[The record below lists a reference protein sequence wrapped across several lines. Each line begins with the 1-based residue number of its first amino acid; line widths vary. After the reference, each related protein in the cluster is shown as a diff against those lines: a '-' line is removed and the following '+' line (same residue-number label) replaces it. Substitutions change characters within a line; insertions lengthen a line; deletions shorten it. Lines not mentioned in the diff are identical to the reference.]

1 MSIQEATP
9 HSAPE
14 MISAKPSL
22 TRPSSS
28 ISGVVR
34 FGIILIVTIFGGI
47 GIWSAVAPL
56 ARAVLAPA
64 VLAVKGELKV
74 VQHLEGGIVENV
86 YVEEGEHVTK
96 DQLLVRLN
104 PIQAGATRSRFRYQ
118 LDQALVRSARLEAE
132 LRGDQTLV
140 LSGEI
145 EERVSKIPAI
155 LELVADEQDQL
166 VARQESFE
174 GNITILEQRIEQYNA
189 QISGLTIQRQSRL
202 DQIAIFE
209 DEIVGLRD
217 LYEKG
222 FYPRSQVLAMERSL
236 VQLKG
241 AVGSDD
247 ADIARARSGVG
258 ESQSQII
265 NMKQRFREQ
274 VVAELHEVQAEIADL
289 KERVVVANDIYQR
302 IEIRAP
308 QSGIIQN
315 LQVHTIGGV
324 VNPGQALMEIAPQ
337 DKGLVVD
344 ARVPPT
350 GIDSVSVGQTAE
362 VRLTA
367 LNLRNTPAIFGIVRT
382 LSGDALTVRETGQH
396 YFRVRVE
403 IPDDEIGKLG
413 EVKLSA
419 GMPAEVLIQT
429 GERTAL
435 QYLLR
440 PLIDA
445 YARGLNED

>member
-1 MSIQEATP
+1 M
-9 HSAPE
+9 
-14 MISAKPSL
+14 
-22 TRPSSS
+22 
-28 ISGVVR
+28 
-34 FGIILIVTIFGGI
+34 
-47 GIWSAVAPL
+47 
-56 ARAVLAPA
+56 LAPA
-64 VLAVKGELKV
+64 ILAVKGELKV
-74 VQHLEGGIVENV
+74 VQHLEGGIVADV

-118 LDQALVRSARLEAE
+118 LDQALVRAARLEAE

-145 EERVSKIPAI
+145 EERASKIPAI
-155 LELVADEQDQL
+155 LELVADEQEQL
-166 VARQESFE
+166 AARQESFD
-174 GNITILEQRIEQYNA
+174 GNITILEQRIEQFNA

-247 ADIARARSGVG
+247 ADIARARSGAG
-258 ESQSQII
+258 ESRSQII

-274 VVAELHEVQAEIADL
+274 VVAELQEVQAEIADL

-324 VNPGQALMEIAPQ
+324 VSPGQALMEIAPQ

-344 ARVPPT
+344 ARVSPT
-350 GIDSVSVGQTAE
+350 DIDSVSVGQTAE

-382 LSGDALTVRETGQH
+382 LSGDALTVRETGQQF
-396 YFRVRVE
+396 FRVRVE
-403 IPDDEIGKLG
+403 IPDEEIGKLG

-419 GMPAEVLIQT
+419 GM
-429 GERTAL
+429 
-435 QYLLR
+435 
-440 PLIDA
+440 
-445 YARGLNED
+445 

>member
-9 HSAPE
+9 QSAPE
-14 MISAKPSL
+14 IMPRKPSL
-22 TRPSSS
+22 KRPSSS
-28 ISGVVR
+28 ISGVVA
-34 FGIILIVTIFGGI
+34 FGLIVVLAIFGGI
-47 GIWSAVAPL
+47 GVWSAVAPL

-96 DQLLVRLN
+96 DQLLLRLN
-104 PIQAGATRSRFRYQ
+104 PIQAGATASRFRYQ
-118 LDQALVRSARLEAE
+118 LDQALIRAARLEAE
-132 LRGDQTLV
+132 LRGDDSIT
-140 LSGEI
+140 LSGELQ
-145 EERVSKIPAI
+145 ERVSAVPEISNM
-155 LELVADEQDQL
+155 VADEQDQL
-166 VARQESFE
+166 NARQESFN

-189 QISGLTIQRQSRL
+189 QISGLNIQRQSRL
-202 DQIAIFE
+202 DQIDIFE

-217 LYEKG
+217 LYRKG
-222 FYPRSQVLAMERSL
+222 FYPRSQVLAMERAL

-247 ADIARARSGVG
+247 ADIARAQSGAG

-265 NMKQRFREQ
+265 NMKQRFREE

-324 VNPGQALMEIAPQ
+324 VNPGQGLMEIAPQ

-344 ARVPPT
+344 ARVST
-350 GIDSVSVGQTAE
+350 TDIDSVSIGQSAE

-367 LNLRNTPAIFGIVRT
+367 LNLRNTPAIYGNLKTI
-382 LSGDALTVRETGQH
+382 SGDALTARDTGQQ

-403 IPDDEIGKLG
+403 IPDDELQKLG
-413 EVKLSA
+413 PVKLSA
-419 GMPAEVLIQT
+419 GMPAEVLIQA

-435 QYLLR
+435 QYLIKPIL
-440 PLIDA
+440 DA
-445 YARGLNED
+445 YARGLNEE

>member
-1 MSIQEATP
+1 MFG
-9 HSAPE
+9 
-14 MISAKPSL
+14 MI
-22 TRPSSS
+22 
-28 ISGVVR
+28 VV
-34 FGIILIVTIFGGI
+34 LAIFGGI
-47 GIWSAVAPL
+47 GVWSAVAPL

-64 VLAVKGELKV
+64 VLSVKGELKV
-74 VQHLEGGIVENV
+74 VQHLEGGIVAEV

-104 PIQAGATRSRFRYQ
+104 PIQAGATVSRYRYQ
-118 LDQALVRSARLEAE
+118 LDQALIRAARLEAE
-132 LRGDQTLV
+132 LRGDDSITV
-140 LSGEI
+140 SGEI
-145 EERVSKIPAI
+145 QQRVSAVPAI
-155 LELVADEQDQL
+155 TEMVADEQDQL
-166 VARQESFE
+166 DARRESFN

-189 QISGLTIQRQSRL
+189 QISGLNIQRQSRL

-217 LYEKG
+217 LYKKG
-222 FYPRSQVLAMERSL
+222 FYPRSQVLAMERAL

-247 ADIARARSGVG
+247 ADIARAQSGAG
-258 ESQSQII
+258 ESKSQII

-289 KERVVVANDIYQR
+289 KERVVVANDIYKR

-337 DKGLVVD
+337 DKSLVVD
-344 ARVPPT
+344 ARVSPT
-350 GIDSVSVGQTAE
+350 DVDSVSIGQDAE

-367 LNLRNTPAIFGIVRT
+367 LNLRNTPTIFGIVKT
-382 LSGDALTVRETGQH
+382 ISGDALTVRETGEQ
-396 YFRVRVE
+396 YFRARVE
-403 IPDDEIGKLG
+403 IPEDELRKLG
-413 EVKLSA
+413 AVKLSA
-419 GMPAEVLIQT
+419 GMPAEVLIQA

-435 QYLLR
+435 EYLMK

-445 YARGLNED
+445 YARGLNEE

>member
-155 LELVADEQDQL
+155 LEMVADEQDQL

-189 QISGLTIQRQSRL
+189 QISGLNIQRQSRL

-209 DEIVGLRD
+209 EEIVGLRD

-382 LSGDALTVRETGQH
+382 LSGDALTVRETGQQ

>member
-9 HSAPE
+9 RSAPE
-14 MISAKPSL
+14 FLAIKPSMR
-22 TRPSSS
+22 RPSSS
-28 ISGVVR
+28 ISGVVM
-34 FGIILIVTIFGGI
+34 FGMIVVLAIFGGI
-47 GIWSAVAPL
+47 GVWSAFAPL

-64 VLAVKGELKV
+64 VLSVKGELKV
-74 VQHLEGGIVENV
+74 VQHLEGGIVAEV

-104 PIQAGATRSRFRYQ
+104 PIQAGATVSRFRYQ
-118 LDQALVRSARLEAE
+118 LDQALIRAARLEAE
-132 LRGDQTLV
+132 LRGDDSIT

-145 EERVSKIPAI
+145 QQRASEVPAI
-155 LELVADEQDQL
+155 MDMVADEQDQL
-166 VARQESFE
+166 DARQESFN

-189 QISGLTIQRQSRL
+189 QISGLNIQRQSRI

-209 DEIVGLRD
+209 DEIVGLRE
-217 LYEKG
+217 LYRKG
-222 FYPRSQVLAMERSL
+222 FYPRSQVLEMERAL
-236 VQLKG
+236 VRLKG

-247 ADIARARSGVG
+247 AEIARAQSGAG

-289 KERVVVANDIYQR
+289 KERVIVANDIYKR

-337 DKGLVVD
+337 DKSLVID
-344 ARVPPT
+344 ARVSPT
-350 GIDSVSVGQTAE
+350 DVDSVSIGQNAE

-367 LNLRNTPAIFGIVRT
+367 LNLRNTPTIFGIVKT
-382 LSGDALTVRETGQH
+382 ISGDALTVRETGEQ
-396 YFRVRVE
+396 YFRARVE
-403 IPDDEIGKLG
+403 IPEDELLKLG
-413 EVKLSA
+413 PVKLSA
-419 GMPAEVLIQT
+419 GMPAEVLIQA

-435 QYLLR
+435 EYLMK
-440 PLIDA
+440 PLVDA
-445 YARGLNED
+445 YARGLNEE

>member
-9 HSAPE
+9 RAAPE
-14 MISAKPSL
+14 FLAIKPSMQ
-22 TRPSSS
+22 RPSSS
-28 ISGVVR
+28 ISGVVM
-34 FGIILIVTIFGGI
+34 FGMIVVLAIFGGI
-47 GIWSAVAPL
+47 GVWSAVAPL

-64 VLAVKGELKV
+64 VLSVKGELKV
-74 VQHLEGGIVENV
+74 VQHLEGGIVAEV

-104 PIQAGATRSRFRYQ
+104 PIQAGATVSRYRYQ
-118 LDQALVRSARLEAE
+118 LDQALIRAARLEAE
-132 LRGDQTLV
+132 LRGDDSITV
-140 LSGEI
+140 SGEI
-145 EERVSKIPAI
+145 QQRVSAVPAI
-155 LELVADEQDQL
+155 TEMVADEQDQL
-166 VARQESFE
+166 DARRESFN

-189 QISGLTIQRQSRL
+189 QISGLNIQRQSRL

-217 LYEKG
+217 LYKKG
-222 FYPRSQVLAMERSL
+222 FYPRSQVLAMERAL

-247 ADIARARSGVG
+247 ADIARAQSGAG
-258 ESQSQII
+258 ESKSQII

-289 KERVVVANDIYQR
+289 KERVVVANDIYKR

-337 DKGLVVD
+337 DKSLVVD
-344 ARVPPT
+344 ARVSPT
-350 GIDSVSVGQTAE
+350 DVDSVSIGQDAE

-367 LNLRNTPAIFGIVRT
+367 LNLRNTPTIFGIVKT
-382 LSGDALTVRETGQH
+382 ISGDALTVRETGEQ
-396 YFRVRVE
+396 YFRARVE
-403 IPDDEIGKLG
+403 IPEDELRKLG
-413 EVKLSA
+413 AVKLSA
-419 GMPAEVLIQT
+419 GMPAEVLIQA

-435 QYLLR
+435 EYLMK

-445 YARGLNED
+445 YARGLNEE

>member
-9 HSAPE
+9 RSAPE
-14 MISAKPSL
+14 FLAIKPSPQ
-22 TRPSSS
+22 RPSSS
-28 ISGVVR
+28 ISGVVG
-34 FGIILIVTIFGGI
+34 FGMFVILAIFGGI
-47 GIWSAVAPL
+47 GVWAAVAPL

-64 VLAVKGELKV
+64 VLSVKGELKV
-74 VQHLEGGIVENV
+74 VQHLEGGIVANV

-104 PIQAGATRSRFRYQ
+104 PIQAGATVSRFRYQ
-118 LDQALVRSARLEAE
+118 LDQALVRAARLEAE
-132 LRGDQTLV
+132 LRGDDSITLSNE
-140 LSGEI
+140 LQ
-145 EERVSKIPAI
+145 ERASKVPTIMDM
-155 LELVADEQDQL
+155 VADEQDQL
-166 VARQESFE
+166 DARQESFN

-189 QISGLTIQRQSRL
+189 QISGLNIQRQSRL
-202 DQIAIFE
+202 DQIDIFE
-209 DEIVGLRD
+209 DEIVGLRE
-217 LYEKG
+217 LYRKG
-222 FYPRSQVLAMERSL
+222 FYPRSQVLEMERAL
-236 VQLKG
+236 VRLKG

-247 ADIARARSGVG
+247 AEIARAQSGAG

-289 KERVVVANDIYQR
+289 KERVVVANDIYKR

-337 DKGLVVD
+337 DKSLVID
-344 ARVPPT
+344 ARVSPT
-350 GIDSVSVGQTAE
+350 DIDSVRIGQNAE

-367 LNLRNTPAIFGIVRT
+367 LNLRNTPTIFGLVKTI
-382 LSGDALTVRETGQH
+382 SGDALTVRETGEQ
-396 YFRVRVE
+396 YFRARVE
-403 IPDDEIGKLG
+403 IPDEELQKLG
-413 EVKLSA
+413 PVKLSA
-419 GMPAEVLIQT
+419 GMPAEVLIQA

-435 QYLLR
+435 EYLMK

-445 YARGLNED
+445 YARGLNEE